1 MGIFYPWMPSTPTYF
16 EEYYEYPISKPLLL
30 SIWIGWPAMRKHWPK
45 TTFYQLL
52 SFFVIVLAF
61 FWILLLLYG
70 NAVQASPPSFAFP
83 SFLSL
88 AGPSHR
94 ATCML
99 CNLVF
104 LCQILA
110 DLAKH
115 IKLLAIL
122 KRNLAWNGKRVREG
136 LIKKIKATQV
146 NEGYVNFFF
155 PMVLTLK
162 KVQKQEK
169 TRQIAVVWIS
179 N

>member
-1 MGIFYPWMPSTPTYF
+1 MLYMICIYELMWQ
-16 EEYYEYPISKPLLL
+16 YYEYPISKPLLL

-61 FWILLLLYG
+61 FWIHLLLYG

-94 ATCML
+94 ATYML

-104 LCQILA
+104 ESQILA

-115 IKLLAIL
+115 WKLLAIL
-122 KRNLAWNGKRVREG
+122 NRNLAWNGKRVRQG
-136 LIKKIKATQV
+136 VIKKIKATQV
-146 NEGYVNFFF
+146 NKATSTFFSDDSYH
-155 PMVLTLK
+155 K
-162 KVQKQEK
+162 KSAK
-169 TRQIAVVWIS
+169 TRKNSS
-179 N
+179 NSSCMNL

>member
-1 MGIFYPWMPSTPTYF
+1 MFKKSTNLLLWPPICRNKPAITAEWFNSLDTNSSEMPSTPTYF
-16 EEYYEYPISKPLLL
+16 DEYYEYPISKPLLL
-30 SIWIGWPAMRKHWPK
+30 SIWIGWPTMRKHWPK

-94 ATCML
+94 ATYML
-99 CNLVF
+99 WNLVF

-110 DLAKH
+110 DLAKRR
-115 IKLLAIL
+115 KLLAIL
-122 KRNLAWNGKRVREG
+122 NRNLA
-136 LIKKIKATQV
+136 
-146 NEGYVNFFF
+146 
-155 PMVLTLK
+155 
-162 KVQKQEK
+162 
-169 TRQIAVVWIS
+169 
-179 N
+179 